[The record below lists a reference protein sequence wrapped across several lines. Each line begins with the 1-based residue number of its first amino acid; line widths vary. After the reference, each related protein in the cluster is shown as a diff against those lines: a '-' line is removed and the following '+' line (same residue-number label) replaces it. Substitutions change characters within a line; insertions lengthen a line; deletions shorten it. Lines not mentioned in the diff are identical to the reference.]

1 MNGTGVET
9 IAANE
14 PNLVTIILM
23 EVLYATLIT
32 RIFSK
37 WAQIKTFIT
46 SAKAGLIIGL
56 FLGALPALKLFST
69 TTNLIDISGVL
80 TRAITF
86 DICFAVA
93 GGVIGWLLVKE

>member
-1 MNGTGVET
+1 MNGTGDET
-9 IAANE
+9 IAATE

-37 WAQIKTFIT
+37 WAQIKTFST

-56 FLGALPALKLFST
+56 FLGALPALELFST
-69 TTNLIDISGVL
+69 TSNLIDITGVL
-80 TRAITF
+80 IGVTTLGIRFAI
-86 DICFAVA
+86 A
-93 GGVIGWLLVKE
+93 GGVIGWLLGKE